1 MLDELTIAQSG
12 SEIIEYYRT
21 MEDKALEEQ
30 FNFMIILL
38 MLLEKNV
45 SKKEYTKESIRLS
58 SEYGI
63 YTKNKIKNA
72 IKKTESLL
80 PKEVIKTAKISLEND
95 YKLTYSKHDIEKPEF
110 GQSDAL
116 SKSLKSDYIKAINE
130 IKNLTKDTPDIAIR
144 NSLAMALE
152 VKKYYG
158 NIRIENLVYDM
169 IKKIANQ
176 GMHGTFGLGTAY
188 LSADVKKIV
197 QTTIN
202 RSSGNVTLKAAVKN
216 GFDYVIVSGHRGAR
230 YHPTRKTWSHIDWQ
244 ADIYKIDGKDS
255 YADNLE
261 KVTGFPSDPGGLL
274 GWNCRHSFAP
284 HKKGDE
290 NPYKEYTNE
299 DYSNQYQLY
308 AKQRQME
315 RSIRITR
322 SKVSMLESMKKQNF
336 ADTSHYLAIEK
347 KRLSYQVSRY
357 KDFSNSNKLQIS
369 NKNIR

>member
-1 MLDELTIAQSG
+1 MLDELTIAKSG
-12 SEIIEYYRT
+12 TEIIEYYRN
-21 MEDKALEEQ
+21 MEDDVLEEQ
-30 FNFMIILL
+30 FNMLVILIL
-38 MLLEKNV
+38 LLEKNV
-45 SKKEYTKESIRLS
+45 SKKDYAKESNRLS

-80 PKEVIKTAKISLEND
+80 PKEVIRTAKISLEND
-95 YKLTYSKHDIEKPEF
+95 YSLTYSKHDIKKPEIS
-110 GQSDAL
+110 QSGVF
-116 SKSLKSDYIKAINE
+116 SKSLKSDYTKAINE
-130 IKNLTKDTPDIAIR
+130 IRNMTKDTPDIAIR
-144 NSLAMALE
+144 NSFAMSLE
-152 VKKYYG
+152 LQKYYG
-158 NIRIENLVYDM
+158 NVRLENIIYDM

-176 GMHGTFGLGTAY
+176 GMHGTFGLSTSY

-202 RSSGNVTLKAAVKN
+202 RASGNITLKSAVNN

-230 YHPTRKTWSHIDWQ
+230 YHPVKKTWSHVEWQ
-244 ADIYKIDGKDS
+244 ANVYKIDGKDE

-261 KVTGFPSDPGGLL
+261 KETGFPTDPGGLL

-290 NPYKEYTNE
+290 NPYEKFANE

-315 RSIRITR
+315 RQIRITK
-322 SKVSMLESMKKQNF
+322 SKVSMLSSMRKQNF
-336 ADTSHYLAIEK
+336 ADTSHFLATEK
-347 KRLSYQVSRY
+347 NRLKKQIAKY
-357 KDFSNSNKLQIS
+357 KYFSNENNLQIAS
-369 NKNIR
+369 KNI